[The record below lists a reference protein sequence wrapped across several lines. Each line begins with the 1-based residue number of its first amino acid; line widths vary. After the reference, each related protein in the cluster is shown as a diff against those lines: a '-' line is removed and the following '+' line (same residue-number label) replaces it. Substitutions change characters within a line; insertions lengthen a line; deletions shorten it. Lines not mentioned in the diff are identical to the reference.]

1 MGVTIH
7 YSGALANAAKAEAL
21 LKQASLLAAKL
32 NWDFEIAD
40 TPNARIA
47 IYPHPDCEPLT
58 FDPDENGLLENWVKT
73 QFAGPETH
81 IQIVGFL
88 AQIAPYFVNL
98 IVEDE
103 AEYWESRNREI
114 LEGHINQINEV
125 LRDMQQENPAARIQV
140 REPTGR
146 IVDMIN

>member
-58 FDPDENGLLENWVKT
+58 FDPDENGLLENWVK
-73 QFAGPETH
+73 PNS
-81 IQIVGFL
+81 L
-88 AQIAPYFVNL
+88 APKPIYKSWVFWHKSLP
-98 IVEDE
+98 I
-103 AEYWESRNREI
+103 S
-114 LEGHINQINEV
+114 
-125 LRDMQQENPAARIQV
+125 
-140 REPTGR
+140 
-146 IVDMIN
+146 